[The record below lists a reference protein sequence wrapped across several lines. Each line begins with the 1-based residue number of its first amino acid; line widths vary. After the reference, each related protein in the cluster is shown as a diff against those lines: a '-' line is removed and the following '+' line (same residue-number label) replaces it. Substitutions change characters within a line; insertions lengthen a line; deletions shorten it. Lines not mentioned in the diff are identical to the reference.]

1 MSSLAKNGIN
11 RRQSRTRQSDGST
24 ENDRGPMVDRMTE
37 PVLLR
42 SIDKGVLLLRFN
54 RPERN
59 NGWNMELEEAYFGA
73 LADAAKDPE
82 VRVIVVT
89 GAGRSFCP
97 GLDMQV
103 LSAAA
108 EGNPEVTGERRPMT
122 FARRIPK
129 PVIAA
134 INGACAGI
142 GLIQASAADIRF
154 AARGAKFTAAFARRG
169 LPAENSLSWLLPR
182 IVGTGKAMDLLLS
195 SRVFLADEAHAIGLV
210 DRLCEPADLLRQ
222 TLDYAEDM
230 ALNCSPRS
238 MAAIKRQVQDD
249 WERTAEESRQGAI
262 QLVVELTKEADFVE
276 GVRSF
281 TEKRS
286 PAFEG
291 IAVDVADY

>member
-1 MSSLAKNGIN
+1 
-11 RRQSRTRQSDGST
+11 
-24 ENDRGPMVDRMTE
+24 MVDRMTE

-73 LADAAKDPE
+73 LARRGQGSRGTSHRGDGRGSFFLSGPRHAGAVGGSRGQPGSHRRATADDVRPPHTQAGDRRDQRGLRGDRTDP
-82 VRVIVVT
+82 
-89 GAGRSFCP
+89 
-97 GLDMQV
+97 
-103 LSAAA
+103 
-108 EGNPEVTGERRPMT
+108 GECRRHP
-122 FARRIPK
+122 F
-129 PVIAA
+129 
-134 INGACAGI
+134 
-142 GLIQASAADIRF
+142 
-154 AARGAKFTAAFARRG
+154 RGTAAKFTAAFARRG